1 MNSRFAAVGIVLML
15 IFFFG
20 QRFLKTV
27 PPGYVSVAVFFGEVM
42 PQPYT
47 EGLHFPVNPLY
58 TWVDYDTR
66 EKTLKEQAQVPTQD
80 QLQTRIDISVQ
91 YQIIGE
97 MAPKILQE
105 VGTQIQAVNVY
116 LTPKLRSLV
125 REQGKMIARAEDFFL
140 EKTQETLETNLED
153 ELGGYL
159 RPKGINVK
167 AVLIRDITLP
177 SVLMVAIE
185 QKKEREQAAERQKA
199 ELDRFRTEQLQ
210 QVAEAEAR
218 RQAAEEEAKQM
229 MVLADARAFEIR
241 AINKAIA
248 NNPAYIQLQV
258 LEALKAISK
267 DPAAK
272 LYFMDANSAQP
283 LPLMNLGEP
292 MRR

>member
-1 MNSRFAAVGIVLML
+1 MNPKLAAVAVVAILVL
-15 IFFFG
+15 FFG
-20 QRFLKTV
+20 QRFIKTV
-27 PPGYVSVAVFFGEVM
+27 PPGHVSVGVLFGEVI
-42 PQPYT
+42 PASYD

-58 TWVDYDTR
+58 NWVDYDTR

-80 QLQTRIDISVQ
+80 QLQTKVDISVQ
-91 YQIIGE
+91 FQIEGN

-105 VGTQIQAVNVY
+105 VGTQMQAVNVY

-140 EKTQETLETNLED
+140 EKTQQTLETNLEG
-153 ELGGYL
+153 ELQTYL
-159 RPKGINVK
+159 APKGINVK

-177 SVLMVAIE
+177 SVLMAAIE

-199 ELDRFRTEQLQ
+199 ELERFRTEQLQ
-210 QVAEAEAR
+210 QVAEAEAK
-218 RQAAEEEAKQM
+218 RQAAEEEAQQR

-248 NNPAYIQLQV
+248 SNPAYIQLQA
-258 LEALKAISK
+258 LEALKEISK

-272 LYFMDANSAQP
+272 LYFMDANSPQP

>member
-1 MNSRFAAVGIVLML
+1 MNPKLAAVAVVAILVL
-15 IFFFG
+15 FFG
-20 QRFLKTV
+20 QRFIKTV
-27 PPGYVSVAVFFGEVM
+27 PPGHVSVGVLFGEVI
-42 PQPYT
+42 PTSYE

-58 TWVDYDTR
+58 NWVDYDTR

-91 YQIIGE
+91 YQIDGA

-105 VGTQIQAVNVY
+105 VGTQVQAVNVY

-140 EKTQETLETNLED
+140 EKTQETLETNLEA
-153 ELGGYL
+153 ELGNYL
-159 RPKGINVK
+159 QPKGITVR

-177 SVLMVAIE
+177 SVLMAAIE

-210 QVAEAEAR
+210 QVAAAEAK
-218 RQAAEEEAKQM
+218 RQAAEEEAQQM

-258 LEALKAISK
+258 LEALKEISK